1 MNVGSQRKL
10 RQNEIVFSVMLH
22 RHTTPDT
29 QKDPH
34 TNHTG
39 LQIQGSKD
47 APITQE
53 YKDSTYVGTQLSVSD
68 VMVSIPDL
76 LHTN

>member
-10 RQNEIVFSVMLH
+10 RQNEIVFSVALH
-22 RHTTPDT
+22 RNTTPDT

-47 APITQE
+47 APITQLP
-53 YKDSTYVGTQLSVSD
+53 DVTRIQGLHIFWNTVVSVRCHGVNS
-68 VMVSIPDL
+68 
-76 LHTN
+76 